1 MECDDCSAWDSAH
14 FYKVETEERQG
25 QAAGGHAT
33 CQVIPLRVVASL
45 LSRRT
50 SRRSVLT
57 RLVARELWS
66 RILLDVRWP
75 SGRLINEVPG
85 IFELDVRT
93 CHDRMEGEDR
103 STGRHDRGR
112 NVR

>member
-1 MECDDCSAWDSAH
+1 MKNDHQHFHKRHSCATARGAVMECDDCSAWDSAH

-33 CQVIPLRVVASL
+33 CQVIRLRVVASL

-50 SRRSVLT
+50 HRRSVLT

-75 SGRLINEVPG
+75 SGR
-85 IFELDVRT
+85 
-93 CHDRMEGEDR
+93 
-103 STGRHDRGR
+103 
-112 NVR
+112 